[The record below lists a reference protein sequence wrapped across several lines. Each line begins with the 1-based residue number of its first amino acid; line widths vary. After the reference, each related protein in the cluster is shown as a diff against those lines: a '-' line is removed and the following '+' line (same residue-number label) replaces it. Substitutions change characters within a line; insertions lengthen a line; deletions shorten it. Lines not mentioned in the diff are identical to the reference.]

1 MRRVLNRRTLL
12 ALAVLAAL
20 AFIVPP
26 YINLSRYK
34 SSVAS
39 AIERALGRQVTVGGI
54 SLQLLPQPGLTL
66 YNFAVSDDPAMSA
79 EPVLRADEVTASLR
93 LSSLWRGRLEIAKLK
108 LKYPSLNLVRSPD
121 AHWNLES
128 LVERARQIPS
138 APTAKTSPEARP
150 RFPYIEADT
159 GRINL
164 KFGPEKLV
172 WALTEADFA
181 LWLESENE
189 WHMRLEARPMRTDS
203 NLTDTGTLKVSGVVR
218 RAASLG
224 ETPLVI
230 QLTWQDAQLGQITHF
245 LYGRDRGW
253 RGGIRASA
261 LLQGTPRDL
270 KLRVDAASD
279 DFRRY
284 DIVSAGNVRLGT
296 HCTAHYTTLTWE
308 LSEIHCQSAV
318 GGGTVEV
325 EGELLDPLRWR
336 RYRAAIEAANV
347 PVASLAN
354 LARHMK
360 KDLPDDLNASG
371 MVQASFAV
379 TKEEDQAPVWSGHG
393 STTQVQLVSSLLE
406 APVNIGTVNFSLGQ
420 PTVAKP
426 PKRAAKPTPTNGPSE
441 GTVVLTVDQFSL
453 PLGNGAPA
461 IAQAWVSR
469 TAYSARLD
477 GDAQISPLL
486 SLAHAIG
493 IPAPQLNATGA
504 ARVSLEVAGNWSGFQ
519 QPLITGTAVIRNAT
533 AQLNGF
539 ASALQIAGASVEL
552 TRDGVSV
559 QQLAALFPAERISF
573 GGNVQF
579 PRMCK
584 KDAGCTVSFQLHSDE
599 LDTDEINRLLNPNL
613 RKREWFGLVASSKPA
628 DPFLLHMNAKGT
640 ITTTRLLI
648 HSALTTHVTADAELR
663 DRVLSLRNVSA
674 EILGGKHVGEWTAD
688 FSGQQPQYSG
698 GGTIDG
704 VSLDQL
710 AALTGDH
717 WATGKAK
724 GNFRGSASG
733 WNAAEIL
740 ASAQGS
746 LSFDWRDGTLSHFAL
761 GGNPPPLRIRRFA
774 GTLAL
779 KDGVLTIDPGRL
791 EGAAGIYEVNGTAS
805 LARKLELQLKGEG
818 ARSFTVDGTLEKPH
832 IVAVGATAE
841 VSANS
846 KREPGVQSGTRRATQ
861 SADTKHKSALKER

>member
-1 MRRVLNRRTLL
+1 MQRFFNRRTFL
-12 ALAVLAAL
+12 AIAVLAAL
-20 AFIVPP
+20 ASIVPP

-34 SSVAS
+34 ASVTS
-39 AIERALGRQVTVGGI
+39 AIERALGRQVTVGSI

-66 YNFAVSDDPAMSA
+66 YNFTVADDPAMSA

-93 LSSLWRGRLEIAKLK
+93 LWSLWRGRLEIAKLK

-150 RFPYIEADT
+150 RFPYIEADA

-189 WHMRLEARPMRTDS
+189 WHMRLEARPIRTDS
-203 NLTDTGTLKVSGVVR
+203 NLTDTGTLKMSGVVR
-218 RAASLG
+218 RGASLG

-230 QLTWQDAQLGQITHF
+230 QLTWQDAQLGQVTHF
-245 LYGRDRGW
+245 IYGRDRGW
-253 RGGIRASA
+253 RGGIQASA

-284 DIVSAGNVRLGT
+284 DIVSAGSVRLGT

-318 GGGTVEV
+318 GGGSVV
-325 EGELLDPLRWR
+325 VDGELLDPLRWR
-336 RYRAAIEAANV
+336 SYRANIEATNI
-347 PVASLAN
+347 PVASLTT

-371 MVQASFAV
+371 MVQASFEVA
-379 TKEEDQAPVWSGHG
+379 KEENQAPVWRGRG

-420 PTVAKP
+420 AA
-426 PKRAAKPTPTNGPSE
+426 AAKPRGVKLTPATGPPE
-441 GTVVLTVDQFSL
+441 GTVALTVEQFSL
-453 PLGNGAPA
+453 PLGTGSPA
-461 IAQAWVSR
+461 IAQAWISR
-469 TAYSARLD
+469 KAYSARLD
-477 GDAQISPLL
+477 GEAQIKPLL

-504 ARVSLEVAGNWSGFQ
+504 ARVNLEVAGNWSGFQ
-519 QPLITGTAVIRNAT
+519 QPLITGTAQIRGAT
-533 AQLNGF
+533 TQLNGF
-539 ASALQIAGASVEL
+539 ATPLQIAGANLEI

-559 QQLAALFPAERISF
+559 QQLAASFAAERISF
-573 GGNVQF
+573 GGSVQF

-584 KDAGCTVSFQLHSDE
+584 KDAGCLVSFQLHSDE

-613 RKREWFGLVASSKPA
+613 RKREWFGLVASRQPV
-628 DPFLLHMNAKGT
+628 DPFLLHLNAKGT
-640 ITTTRLLI
+640 VAAARLLI
-648 HSALTTHVTADAELR
+648 HTALATHVTAEAELR
-663 DRVLSLRNVSA
+663 DRILTLRNVNA
-674 EILGGKHVGEWTAD
+674 DILGGKHAGDWTAD
-688 FSGQQPQYSG
+688 FSGAEPRYSSG
-698 GGTIDG
+698 GSMDG

-717 WATGKAK
+717 WATGKVK
-724 GNFRGSASG
+724 GNYRGWASG
-733 WNAAEIL
+733 WNANQIL
-740 ASAQGS
+740 ASAKGS
-746 LSFDWRDGTLSHFAL
+746 LSFDWRDGALSHFAL
-761 GGNPPPLRIRRFA
+761 GGSPAPLRIRRFA
-774 GTLAL
+774 GTLSL

-791 EGAAGIYEVNGTAS
+791 EGAAGIYQVNGTAS
-805 LARKLELQLKGEG
+805 LARKLELQFKGEG
-818 ARSFTVDGTLEKPH
+818 TRSFTVDGTLEKPH
-832 IVAVGATAE
+832 IVAVGAAAA
-841 VSANS
+841 VSATD
-846 KREPGVQSGTRRATQ
+846 KREPGVQPGTQ
-861 SADTKHKSALKER
+861 SADTKHKAALKER